1 MFKKNEATRLGE
13 VLLNKGLITSEQL
26 SHAIKEQANRRKAV
40 DRTDESALQATSIGE
55 ILIDLGYIDRLQLQR
70 GLNWQLKLRK
80 MTIAMA
86 LCAPFMSLST
96 GAAAAVAKTMSPT
109 PITIE
114 AENYTTMLG
123 VSTETT
129 TDTGGGLN
137 VGWIDTSDWM
147 SYTNTGVNLPTTG
160 DYVITFR
167 VASNVD
173 GASFSFYNVGGS
185 ETKIC
190 TVNVPNTGGLQKWV
204 TVEKTVTMKA
214 GAHYFK
220 IGAVTGGFNV
230 NWFKVDAVKAAS
242 SPVPSSASSTPA
254 AVTSSSKSSA
264 AVSSTAVS
272 SSKSS
277 AAASSAPA
285 AVSSAASSIPT
296 TTSSSKSSAASS
308 VASSTTSTVLSPVT
322 IQAENYSAMGG
333 VWNEPTSDTGGG
345 QDTGNID
352 AGDWMAY
359 ANSNV
364 IIPVTGNYKITYR
377 VASLSAAGSFNLNE
391 LSTGEVLS
399 TVAVP
404 VTGGW
409 QKWVDV
415 TTTVRLTAGTHNFR
429 ILAVVGGFNVNWFRI
444 EGTANSGTPSSTP
457 TTTSSSSSSKPAT
470 TTSSSLSS
478 SSKSSSSAASTSFGG
493 GVVTAVAGPVGM
505 SWTAPSGRLD
515 GTVLDIT
522 EIGGYEIRYKLA
534 TDANYTHISINDAWT
549 TQYNFAWLEGNY
561 VFQVAAFDKNGVY
574 SSFVDVQ

>member
-26 SHAIKEQANRRKAV
+26 SHAIKEQANRRKTV

-96 GAAAAVAKTMSPT
+96 GAAAAVAKTLSPT
-109 PITIE
+109 PVTIE

-230 NWFKVDAVKAAS
+230 NWFKVDSVKAAS
-242 SPVPSSASSTPA
+242 SSSASSTPA

-264 AVSSTAVS
+264 AVSSAAASTVSSSASSTPAAVS

-277 AAASSAPA
+277 VASSSAPA
-285 AVSSAASSIPT
+285 AVSSAASSV
-296 TTSSSKSSAASS
+296 SSAASS
-308 VASSTTSTVLSPVT
+308 AAPVSNLPLKIEAETYSSMLGIQTETTT
-322 IQAENYSAMGG
+322 
-333 VWNEPTSDTGGG
+333 DTGGG
-345 QDTGNID
+345 TNVGYIE

-359 ANSNV
+359 
-364 IIPVTGNYKITYR
+364 G
-377 VASLSAAGSFNLNE
+377 
-391 LSTGEVLS
+391 
-399 TVAVP
+399 
-404 VTGGW
+404 
-409 QKWVDV
+409 
-415 TTTVRLTAGTHNFR
+415 
-429 ILAVVGGFNVNWFRI
+429 
-444 EGTANSGTPSSTP
+444 
-457 TTTSSSSSSKPAT
+457 
-470 TTSSSLSS
+470 
-478 SSKSSSSAASTSFGG
+478 
-493 GVVTAVAGPVGM
+493 
-505 SWTAPSGRLD
+505 
-515 GTVLDIT
+515 
-522 EIGGYEIRYKLA
+522 
-534 TDANYTHISINDAWT
+534 
-549 TQYNFAWLEGNY
+549 
-561 VFQVAAFDKNGVY
+561 
-574 SSFVDVQ
+574 